1 MNDRTHTPHAY
12 ATPPRATDPGNEPRW
27 EIEDVTARADVS
39 ERLVRHCE
47 ARGLLAGAARAG
59 ASRRRYTHDDISVL
73 RFVRRTH
80 VLGFG
85 MNETA
90 QLLSLWRGGQPP
102 APAHILHRL
111 VQAHPDQQQPSCP
124 ILEAL
129 MQAGRQQRSSPGPL
143 P

>member
-1 MNDRTHTPHAY
+1 MNERTPTPTAPSNELRR
-12 ATPPRATDPGNEPRW
+12 TSDGTEPRW
-27 EIEDVTARADVS
+27 AIEDVTTRADVS

-59 ASRRRYTHDDISVL
+59 ACRRRYTHDDISVL

-90 QLLSLWRGGQPP
+90 QLLSLWRGGQT
-102 APAHILHRL
+102 PAHILHRL
-111 VQAHPDQQQPSCP
+111 VQAYPDQQQPSCP

-129 MQAGRQQRSSPGPL
+129 MQVGRQQRSSPGPL

>member
-1 MNDRTHTPHAY
+1 MNDRTPTPT
-12 ATPPRATDPGNEPRW
+12 TPSNELRRTSDGNEPRW
-27 EIEDVTARADVS
+27 AIEDVTARADVS

-59 ASRRRYTHDDISVL
+59 ASRRRYTHDDIAVL

-90 QLLSLWRGGQPP
+90 ELLSLWRGGR
-102 APAHILHRL
+102 APRHVLRRL
-111 VQAHPDQQQPSCP
+111 ADTYPDTQQPSCP

-129 MQAGRQQRSSPGPL
+129 IETERQHRPGAGPL